1 MAKKKKTFKE
11 SQEDMLKKQTR
22 EEEQHDLDITI
33 TQSDLFKIENDTSDS
48 QYAGLIKLHVNR
60 LIDAEEKKDAGL
72 ILSSTVEIERLKMLM
87 LEEKIAK
94 NKAKE

>member
-1 MAKKKKTFKE
+1 MAKKKTTIKVTK
-11 SQEDMLKKQTR
+11 DMLKKQSR
-22 EEEQHDLDITI
+22 KEEQHDLDNSI
-33 TQSDLFKIENDTSDS
+33 TQEDLFKIENDTSDS

-60 LIDAEEKKDAGL
+60 LIDAEEKKDHGL
-72 ILSSTVEIERLKMLM
+72 ILTPTVEIDRLKQLM

>member
-1 MAKKKKTFKE
+1 MAKKKTTIKVTK
-11 SQEDMLKKQTR
+11 DMLKKQSR
-22 EEEQHDLDITI
+22 KEEQHDLDNSI
-33 TQSDLFKIENDTSDS
+33 TQEDLFKIENDTSDS

-60 LIDAEEKKDAGL
+60 LIDAEEKKDHGL
-72 ILSSTVEIERLKMLM
+72 ILTSTVEIDRLKQLM

>member
-1 MAKKKKTFKE
+1 
-11 SQEDMLKKQTR
+11 MLKKQSR
-22 EEEQHDLDITI
+22 KEEQHDLDNSI
-33 TQSDLFKIENDTSDS
+33 TQEDLFKIENDTSDS

-60 LIDAEEKKDAGL
+60 LIDAEEKKDHGL
-72 ILSSTVEIERLKMLM
+72 ILTATVEIERLKQLM

>member
-1 MAKKKKTFKE
+1 MAKKKTTIKVTK
-11 SQEDMLKKQTR
+11 DMLKKQSR
-22 EEEQHDLDITI
+22 KEEQHDLDNSI
-33 TQSDLFKIENDTSDS
+33 TQEDLFKIENDTSDS

-60 LIDAEEKKDAGL
+60 LIDAEEKKDHGL
-72 ILSSTVEIERLKMLM
+72 ILTSTVEIDRLKKLM

>member
-1 MAKKKKTFKE
+1 MAKKKQTFKA
-11 SQEDMLKKQTR
+11 SQAEMMKKQTR

-33 TQSDLFKIENDTSDS
+33 TQEDLFKIENDTSDS

-60 LIDAEEKKDAGL
+60 LIDAEEKKDHGL
-72 ILSSTVEIERLKMLM
+72 ILTSTVEIDRLKKLM

-94 NKAKE
+94 NKEKK

>member
-1 MAKKKKTFKE
+1 MAKKKTTIKVTK
-11 SQEDMLKKQTR
+11 DMLKKQSR
-22 EEEQHDLDITI
+22 KEEQHDLDNSI
-33 TQSDLFKIENDTSDS
+33 TQEDLFKIENDTSDS

-60 LIDAEEKKDAGL
+60 LIDAEEKKDHGL
-72 ILSSTVEIERLKMLM
+72 ILTATVEIERLKQLM